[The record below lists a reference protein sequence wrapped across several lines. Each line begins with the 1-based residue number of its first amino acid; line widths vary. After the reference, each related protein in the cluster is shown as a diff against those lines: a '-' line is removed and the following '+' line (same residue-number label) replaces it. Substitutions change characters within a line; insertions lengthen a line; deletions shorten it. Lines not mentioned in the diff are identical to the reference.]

1 MTALPSL
8 RSTPN
13 RVPKAMAEILPH
25 TAPLRRFRLAA
36 LAEATASPLEEVQH
50 QLASGPAPGSA
61 LLDSADRPLSL
72 PELRSIQSQLA
83 EAHLELRAV
92 ESLEPLSLV
101 PAAALGLGTTLV
113 EAEPAPP
120 APGLS
125 EPGQALGLSIH
136 RGTLR
141 AGDHLQVEGA
151 LLVLGDVNPG
161 ARVSAAGDVRVW
173 GRLRGVA
180 HAGCHGDQS
189 ARIVAL
195 QLRPLQLRIAEA
207 VARGPEDLPPAGFC
221 EEAVLEGGG
230 IAIRP
235 AEPSWPAALSG

>member
-1 MTALPSL
+1 
-8 RSTPN
+8 
-13 RVPKAMAEILPH
+13 MAEPLPP
-25 TAPLRRFRLAA
+25 TAALRRFRLAA
-36 LAEATASPLEEVQH
+36 LATAVASPLEEVQH
-50 QLASGPAPGSA
+50 QLASTPPAGPA
-61 LLDSADRPLSL
+61 LLDGADRPLSL
-72 PELRSIQSQLA
+72 PELMAIQAQLA
-83 EAHLELRAV
+83 EAQQELRVV

-101 PAAALGLGTTLV
+101 PAAALGLATTLL
-113 EAEPAPP
+113 EPAPATP
-120 APGLS
+120 AAGAA
-125 EPGQALGLSIH
+125 EAGQTAGLSIH

-161 ARVSAAGDVRVW
+161 ARVSAGGDVRVW

-180 HAGCHGDQS
+180 HAGCQGDHS

-207 VARGPEDLPPAGFC
+207 VARGPEDVPPAGFC
-221 EEAVLEGGG
+221 EEAVFLDGG

-235 AEPSWPAALSG
+235 AEPSWPVELSG

>member
-1 MTALPSL
+1 
-8 RSTPN
+8 
-13 RVPKAMAEILPH
+13 MAEPLPPA
-25 TAPLRRFRLAA
+25 TPLRRFRLLA

-50 QLASGPAPGSA
+50 QLASAPPPGPA
-61 LLDSADRPLSL
+61 LLDGADRPLTL
-72 PELRSIQSQLA
+72 PELQAIQAQLA
-83 EAHLELRAV
+83 AAQLELRAV

-101 PAAALGLGTTLV
+101 PAAALGLATALL
-113 EAEPAPP
+113 EPAE
-120 APGLS
+120 AAAAS
-125 EPGQALGLSIH
+125 EPAQRAGLSIH

-180 HAGCHGDQS
+180 HAGCRGDRR

-207 VARGPEDLPPAGFC
+207 VARGPEDQPPAGFC
-221 EEAVLEGGG
+221 EEAVLLDGG

-235 AEPSWPAALSG
+235 AEPSWPAELNG

>member
-1 MTALPSL
+1 
-8 RSTPN
+8 
-13 RVPKAMAEILPH
+13 MAEPLPPA
-25 TAPLRRFRLAA
+25 TPLRRFRLLA
-36 LAEATASPLEEVQH
+36 LTEATASPLEEVQH
-50 QLASGPAPGSA
+50 QLASAPPPGPA
-61 LLDSADRPLSL
+61 LLDGADRPLTL
-72 PELRSIQSQLA
+72 PELQAIQAQLA
-83 EAHLELRAV
+83 AAQLELRAV

-101 PAAALGLGTTLV
+101 PAAALGLATALL
-113 EAEPAPP
+113 EPAE
-120 APGLS
+120 AAAAS
-125 EPGQALGLSIH
+125 EPAQRAGLSIH

-180 HAGCHGDQS
+180 HAGCRGDRR

-207 VARGPEDLPPAGFC
+207 VARGPEDQPPAGFC
-221 EEAVLEGGG
+221 EEAVLLDGG

-235 AEPSWPAALSG
+235 AEPSWPAELNG

>member
-1 MTALPSL
+1 MAKPLPPA
-8 RSTPN
+8 T
-13 RVPKAMAEILPH
+13 
-25 TAPLRRFRLAA
+25 PLRRFRLLA

-50 QLASGPAPGSA
+50 QLASAPPPGPA
-61 LLDSADRPLSL
+61 LLDGADRPLTL
-72 PELRSIQSQLA
+72 PELQAIQAQLA
-83 EAHLELRAV
+83 AAQLELRAV

-101 PAAALGLGTTLV
+101 PAAALGLATALL
-113 EAEPAPP
+113 EPAQ
-120 APGLS
+120 AAAAS
-125 EPGQALGLSIH
+125 EPAQRAGLSIH

-161 ARVSAAGDVRVW
+161 ARVSAAGDVRIW

-180 HAGCHGDQS
+180 HAGCRGDGR

-207 VARGPEDLPPAGFC
+207 VARGPEDQPPAGFC
-221 EEAVLEGGG
+221 EEAVLLDGG

-235 AEPSWPAALSG
+235 AEPSWPAELNG

>member
-1 MTALPSL
+1 
-8 RSTPN
+8 
-13 RVPKAMAEILPH
+13 MAEPLPPA
-25 TAPLRRFRLAA
+25 TPLRRFRLLA

-50 QLASGPAPGSA
+50 QLASAPPPGPA
-61 LLDSADRPLSL
+61 LLDGADRPLTL
-72 PELRSIQSQLA
+72 PELQAIQAQLA
-83 EAHLELRAV
+83 AAQLELRAV

-101 PAAALGLGTTLV
+101 PAAALGLATALLEPS
-113 EAEPAPP
+113 EAAAASEPAQR
-120 APGLS
+120 A
-125 EPGQALGLSIH
+125 GLSIH

-180 HAGCHGDQS
+180 HAGCRGDRR

-207 VARGPEDLPPAGFC
+207 VARGPEDQPPAGFC
-221 EEAVLEGGG
+221 EEAVLLDGG

-235 AEPSWPAALSG
+235 AEPSWPAELNG

>member
-1 MTALPSL
+1 
-8 RSTPN
+8 
-13 RVPKAMAEILPH
+13 MAEPLPPA
-25 TAPLRRFRLAA
+25 TPLRRFRLLA

-50 QLASGPAPGSA
+50 QLASAPPPGPA
-61 LLDSADRPLSL
+61 LLDGADRPLTL
-72 PELRSIQSQLA
+72 PELQAIQAQLA
-83 EAHLELRAV
+83 AAQLELRAV

-101 PAAALGLGTTLV
+101 PAAALGLATALLEPT
-113 EAEPAPP
+113 EAAAASEPAQR
-120 APGLS
+120 A
-125 EPGQALGLSIH
+125 GLSIH

-180 HAGCHGDQS
+180 HAGYRGDRR

-207 VARGPEDLPPAGFC
+207 VARGPEDQPPAGFC
-221 EEAVLEGGG
+221 EEAVLLDGG

-235 AEPSWPAALSG
+235 AEPSWPAELNG

>member
-1 MTALPSL
+1 
-8 RSTPN
+8 
-13 RVPKAMAEILPH
+13 MAEHLPPA
-25 TAPLRRFRLAA
+25 TPLRRFRLLA

-50 QLASGPAPGSA
+50 QLASAPPPGPA
-61 LLDSADRPLSL
+61 LLDGADRPLTL
-72 PELRSIQSQLA
+72 PELQAIQAQLA
-83 EAHLELRAV
+83 AAQLELRAV

-101 PAAALGLGTTLV
+101 PAAALGLATALL
-113 EAEPAPP
+113 EPAE
-120 APGLS
+120 AAAAS
-125 EPGQALGLSIH
+125 EPAQRAGLSIH

-180 HAGCHGDQS
+180 HAGCRGDRR

-207 VARGPEDLPPAGFC
+207 VARGPEDQPPAGFC
-221 EEAVLEGGG
+221 EEAVLLDGG

-235 AEPSWPAALSG
+235 AEPSWPAELNG